1 MMVSVFHG
9 RTEIV
14 TYQTV
19 LDRLMMSRNQTVTD
33 IQLWRV
39 IAENRLY
46 EEAER
51 TASNIIKRIQQG
63 AAS

>member
-9 RTEIV
+9 RVEIV
-14 TYQTV
+14 TYQAV
-19 LDRLMMSRNQTVTD
+19 IDRLMLSRNQTVND

-39 IAENRLY
+39 ISENRLY

-63 AAS
+63 ATS